1 MSTPDP
7 PAAPPPDPPS
17 ERVLILAPGGRDAAL
32 ASAIL
37 REAGLTS
44 DVCAD
49 LDAMVGELE
58 RGAGVAVLTEEA
70 LRLSDASALAAW
82 IAAQP
87 SWSDFPFVLLTRQ
100 GGGPER
106 RPMALRLMDLLGN
119 VSFLERPFHPVTL
132 AGMVRMALR
141 GRRRQYEARA
151 RIEDLRLA
159 REEAV
164 TAQRVAEMAARSKS
178 RFLAAASHDLRQ
190 PLQSLF
196 LFAEV
201 LSSGRL
207 GKLERQSMKNIE
219 RALGALK
226 MLLDAILDVS
236 KLDAGIISVERRD
249 VPMREIL
256 GHIAGEYAGRAAGR
270 RLDLRVVSCDAVVHT
285 DPALF
290 GRILRNLV
298 ENALR
303 YTRQGRILVG
313 CRRRGDRLL
322 VQVSD
327 TGIGI
332 AREKQQ
338 EIFEEFVQV
347 GNSERDR
354 EQGLGLG
361 LAIVRRL
368 SELLGHPVS
377 VRSTLG
383 RGSTFTLELPLV
395 RPAEQ
400 DAPHPDAPCQAT
412 SQSGERVVLVIDD
425 DAIVLMGLV
434 AMMNSWGQRTL
445 SANSREEA
453 VGQLQ
458 AEGVVPDLIVADY
471 RLRDGET
478 GLDVIAGVWRHIGRE
493 IPAILLT
500 GDTAPSVLREAHARG
515 LRLLHKPIVPPDLK
529 RAVEETWARAAE

>member
-1 MSTPDP
+1 MSH
-7 PAAPPPDPPS
+7 PASPS

-44 DVCAD
+44 DVCAN
-49 LDAMVGELE
+49 LDALVAELG

-70 LRLSDASALAAW
+70 LRSTDAGALVAW
-82 IAAQP
+82 ITAQP
-87 SWSDFPFVLLTRQ
+87 PWSDFPFVLLTRQ

-106 RPMALRLMDLLGN
+106 NPLALRLMDLLGN
-119 VSFLERPFHPVTL
+119 VTFMERPFHPITL
-132 AGMVRMALR
+132 AAMVRMALR

-151 RIEDLRLA
+151 RLEELRLA
-159 REEAV
+159 REEALR
-164 TAQRVAEMAARSKS
+164 AQHAAEMAAHSKS

-201 LSSGRL
+201 LSSGHL
-207 GKLERQSMKNIE
+207 GDHERHSMQSIE

-236 KLDAGIISVERRD
+236 KLDAGIIGVERSD

-270 RLDLRVVSCDAVVHT
+270 RLDFRVVSCDAVVHT
-285 DPALF
+285 DPALL

-303 YTRQGRILVG
+303 YTQQGRILVG
-313 CRRRGDRLL
+313 CRRRGDRLV
-322 VQVSD
+322 VQVTD

-332 AREKQQ
+332 AQEKQQ
-338 EIFEEFVQV
+338 DIFEEFVQV

-368 SELLGHPVS
+368 SELLGHPVT

-395 RPAEQ
+395 RPAERV
-400 DAPHPDAPCQAT
+400 PPPSDAPCRAMARRDG
-412 SQSGERVVLVIDD
+412 SRVVLVIDD

-434 AMMNSWGQRTL
+434 AMMDSWGQRTL
-445 SANSREEA
+445 AANSRDEA
-453 VGQLQ
+453 VDRLQ
-458 AEGVVPDLIVADY
+458 ASGMVPDLILADY
-471 RLRDGET
+471 RLRAGET
-478 GLDVIAGVWRHIGRE
+478 GLDVIDDVWRRVGRE

-500 GDTAPSVLREAHARG
+500 GDTAPAVLREAHARG
-515 LRLLHKPIVPPDLK
+515 LRLLHKPILPPELK
-529 RAVEETWARAAE
+529 RAVEETWSRAAE

>member
-1 MSTPDP
+1 
-7 PAAPPPDPPS
+7 
-17 ERVLILAPGGRDAAL
+17 
-32 ASAIL
+32 
-37 REAGLTS
+37 
-44 DVCAD
+44 
-49 LDAMVGELE
+49 
-58 RGAGVAVLTEEA
+58 
-70 LRLSDASALAAW
+70 
-82 IAAQP
+82 
-87 SWSDFPFVLLTRQ
+87 
-100 GGGPER
+100 
-106 RPMALRLMDLLGN
+106 
-119 VSFLERPFHPVTL
+119 
-132 AGMVRMALR
+132 MVRMALR

-151 RIEDLRLA
+151 RLDDLRLA
-159 REEAV
+159 REEAL
-164 TAQRVAEMAARSKS
+164 TAQHAAEMAARSKS

-207 GKLERQSMKNIE
+207 GMQERNSMESIE

-236 KLDAGIISVERRD
+236 KLDAGIIGVERRD

-270 RLDLRVVSCDAVVHT
+270 RLDFRVVGCDAVVHT
-285 DPALF
+285 DPALL

-303 YTRQGRILVG
+303 YTQRGRILVG

-322 VQVSD
+322 VQVTD

-332 AREKQQ
+332 APEKQQ

-347 GNSERDR
+347 ANSERDR

-368 SELLGHPVS
+368 SQLLGHPIT
-377 VRSTLG
+377 VRSALG
-383 RGSTFTLELPLV
+383 RGSTFKLDLPLV
-395 RPAEQ
+395 RPAEGQ
-400 DAPHPDAPCQAT
+400 AAAPRAPCRAMT
-412 SQSGERVVLVIDD
+412 RHEARVVLVIDD

-434 AMMNSWGQRTL
+434 AMMDSWGQRTL
-445 SANSREEA
+445 AANSRDEA
-453 VGQLQ
+453 VDQLQ
-458 AEGVVPDLIVADY
+458 ASGMVPDLILADY
-471 RLRDGET
+471 RLRAGET
-478 GLDVIAGVWRHIGRE
+478 GLDVIAEVWRRVGRE

-500 GDTAPSVLREAHARG
+500 GDTAPAVLREAHARG
-515 LRLLHKPIVPPDLK
+515 LRLLHKPILPPELK
-529 RAVEETWARAAE
+529 RAVEETWGRAAE

>member
-1 MSTPDP
+1 MNHSGL
-7 PAAPPPDPPS
+7 PS
-17 ERVLILAPGGRDAAL
+17 ERVLVLAPGGRDAAV

-37 REAGLTS
+37 REAGLTGE
-44 DVCAD
+44 VCTD
-49 LDAMVGELE
+49 LDALVAELE
-58 RGAGVAVLTEEA
+58 RGAGVVVLTEEV
-70 LRLSDASALAAW
+70 LRTSDATALSAW

-106 RPMALRLMDLLGN
+106 NPMALRLMELLGN
-119 VSFLERPFHPVTL
+119 VTFLERPFHPVTL
-132 AGMVRMALR
+132 VAMVRMAVR
-141 GRRRQYEARA
+141 GRRRQYEALA
-151 RIEDLRLA
+151 RLDDLRLA
-159 REEAV
+159 REEAEA
-164 TAQRVAEMAARSKS
+164 AQHTAEMADRSKS

-201 LSSGRL
+201 LSSGSL
-207 GKLERQSMKNIE
+207 GDRERNAMASIE

-236 KLDAGIISVERRD
+236 KLDAGIIGVERRD
-249 VPMREIL
+249 VSMREIL
-256 GHIAGEYAGRAAGR
+256 GHIAGEYAARAAGR
-270 RLDLRVVSCDAVVHT
+270 RLDFRVVVCDAVVHT
-285 DPALF
+285 DPALL

-303 YTRQGRILVG
+303 YTQEGRVLVG

-322 VQVSD
+322 VQVTD

-332 AREKQQ
+332 APEMQQ

-347 GNSERDR
+347 GNPERDR
-354 EQGLGLG
+354 EEGLGLG

-368 SELLGHPVS
+368 SQLLGHPIT

-383 RGSTFTLELPLV
+383 RGSTFTLDIPLV
-395 RPAEQ
+395 RMAERA
-400 DAPHPDAPCQAT
+400 APLPETPCQAMT
-412 SQSGERVVLVIDD
+412 RHDGSRVVLVIDD

-434 AMMNSWGQRTL
+434 AMMASWGQRTL
-445 SANSREEA
+445 AANSRDEA
-453 VGQLQ
+453 VGLLQ
-458 AEGVVPDLIVADY
+458 ARGMVPDLILADY
-471 RLRDGET
+471 RLRGGET
-478 GLDVIAGVWRHIGRE
+478 GLDVIAEVRRRVERE

-500 GDTAPSVLREAHARG
+500 GDTAPAVLREAHAHG
-515 LRLLHKPIVPPDLK
+515 LRLLHKPIVPPELK
-529 RAVEETWARAAE
+529 RAVEETWSPPAEEI